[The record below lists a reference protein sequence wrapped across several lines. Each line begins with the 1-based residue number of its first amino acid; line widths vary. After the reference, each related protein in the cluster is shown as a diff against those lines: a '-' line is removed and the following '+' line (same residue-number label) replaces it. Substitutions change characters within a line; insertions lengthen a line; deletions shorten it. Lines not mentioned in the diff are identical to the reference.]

1 MYNNLRMVCSAVTA
15 FCCGPSS
22 PGRSRMKVSV
32 PQRSLVPIRSSVS
45 LTGVCPADALSS
57 LVRFRIP
64 QGDRPDLMSIDHRG
78 VKGLEDMVKLMTE
91 CWYQDP
97 SSRPSFLG
105 ETRTPSLHHDPP
117 PHALTSP
124 SRSFRLCSC
133 D

>member
-1 MYNNLRMVCSAVTA
+1 MCNNLWTLCSAVTA

-32 PQRSLVPIRSSVS
+32 PQRCLVHVHSSIS
-45 LTGVCPADALSS
+45 LTRVCPLDALSS

-64 QGDRPDLMSIDHRG
+64 QGDRPDLESIDHRG
-78 VKGLEDMVKLMTE
+78 VKGLDDMMELMTE
-91 CWYQDP
+91 CWHQDP
-97 SSRPSFLG
+97 SRRPSFLG
-105 ETRTPSLHHDPP
+105 ETRTPSLHDDPP

-124 SRSFRLCSC
+124 SRAFRLCSC